1 MTQKMSGKSNILFFG
16 FVLGALIYILRK
28 NNNSFLVKDI
38 SLDQYKNRLSEFYI
52 NGELDDKMKEM
63 CSYVS
68 SGVTVNDAFD
78 MLTVGL
84 L

>member
-1 MTQKMSGKSNILFFG
+1 MTQKMSGKNNIFVCGL
-16 FVLGALIYILRK
+16 VLGTLVYILRK
-28 NNNSFLVKDI
+28 NNKPFLIKDI
-38 SLDQYKNRLSEFYI
+38 SLDQYKNRLSEFFI

-63 CSYVS
+63 CSFV
-68 SGVTVNDAFD
+68 GNGITVNDAFD